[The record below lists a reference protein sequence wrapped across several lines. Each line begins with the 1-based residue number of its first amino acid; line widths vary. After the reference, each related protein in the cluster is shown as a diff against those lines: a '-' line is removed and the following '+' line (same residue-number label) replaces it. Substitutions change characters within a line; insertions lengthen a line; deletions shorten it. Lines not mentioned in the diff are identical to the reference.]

1 MRYAEVIGDPVTQS
15 KSPII
20 HKYWLE
26 RLKLAGDYRRAFV
39 PKGSLADHLSA
50 RRDDPDWLGCNITI
64 PHKENAVALLDRL
77 DPKAAA
83 IGAVNCIVRARDGL
97 AGTNTD
103 VDGIAAALDRTVL
116 EGAKSAIIGA
126 GGGARAAIA
135 YLAGRGVAEIVIL
148 VRDPAKAA
156 ALREIASEISVEI
169 GRFGDAEVLLDGAEA
184 IVNASPLG
192 MAGYPPMPDDLLASV
207 ARHPTPATVF
217 DMVYDP
223 IETPFLAAGRSAGAR
238 SVDGLT
244 MLIGQAARAFELL
257 FGEAP
262 PPPDPQLRGLL
273 VTDSP
278 HSE

>member
-116 EGAKSAIIGA
+116 D
-126 GGGARAAIA
+126 AR
-135 YLAGRGVAEIVIL
+135 L
-148 VRDPAKAA
+148 
-156 ALREIASEISVEI
+156 ASEAIDVTLP
-169 GRFGDAEVLLDGAEA
+169 GR
-184 IVNASPLG
+184 
-192 MAGYPPMPDDLLASV
+192 
-207 ARHPTPATVF
+207 
-217 DMVYDP
+217 
-223 IETPFLAAGRSAGAR
+223 
-238 SVDGLT
+238 
-244 MLIGQAARAFELL
+244 
-257 FGEAP
+257 
-262 PPPDPQLRGLL
+262 LRPSRRL
-273 VTDSP
+273 SRRQ
-278 HSE
+278 